1 MHWPSIL
8 LYVFSSI
15 FIIISNKMILTSFA
29 FPSVLFLMWAQSLF
43 TIGVFSVKKR
53 PSFSSKNISI
63 LLLTCVLN
71 VSNVFFGLSGS
82 GLLNVAMF
90 SALRRFSI
98 ATTMFAESYFFHKSL
113 KRSIM
118 FSVLIMLLGSI
129 FAALDD
135 LTFDARG
142 YIFVMI
148 NNILTTSAQI
158 SQKAALEDNWSKE
171 TIMFCT
177 SLLTILVSSFY
188 MTQTYDALVQFPLWS
203 QPTFLMCLAGSVVL
217 GFVINWSCA
226 WIIERNNALTLSV
239 TGSTRSVL
247 VGLAVCFGL
256 FDPTYIFTWPNF
268 MGLQLSGI
276 GSLIYI
282 YYSRKEDS
290 MSKDVKQLTQI
301 VHFDAESKEMAIRC
315 EEGKL

>member
-8 LYVFSSI
+8 LYVLSSI
-15 FIIISNKMILTSFA
+15 FIIISNKMILTLFA

-43 TIGVFSVKKR
+43 TIVVLSLQKR
-53 PSFSSKNISI
+53 LGSCSKNINI

-98 ATTMFAESYFFHKSL
+98 ATTMFAESYFFSKSL
-113 KRSIM
+113 KRSIIL
-118 FSVLIMLLGSI
+118 SVLVMLAGSI
-129 FAALDD
+129 FAALND
-135 LTFDARG
+135 LTFDVRG
-142 YIFVMI
+142 YTYVMI
-148 NNILTTSAQI
+148 NNLLTTGAQI

-188 MTQTYDALVQFPLWS
+188 MTQTYDSLVQFPLWS
-203 QPTFLMCLAGSVVL
+203 RPTFLMCLAGSVML

-226 WIIERNNALTLSV
+226 WIIERNDALTLSV
-239 TGSTRSVL
+239 TGSTRSVI

-256 FDPTYIFTWPNF
+256 FDTSYIFTWSNF
-268 MGLQLSGI
+268 VGLQLSGV
-276 GSLIYI
+276 GSLIYV

-290 MSKDVKQLTQI
+290 MSKDVKQWIQTEHL
-301 VHFDAESKEMAIRC
+301 DAESNEIAIKC